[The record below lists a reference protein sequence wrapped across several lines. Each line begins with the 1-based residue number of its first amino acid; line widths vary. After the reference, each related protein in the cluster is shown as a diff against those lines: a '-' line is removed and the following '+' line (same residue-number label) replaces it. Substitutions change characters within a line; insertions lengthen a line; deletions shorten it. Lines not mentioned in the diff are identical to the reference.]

1 MSKKNQSVDPV
12 TGIDE
17 LNENLT
23 SVTEKV
29 QNNQKVIVWCSVAI
43 AAIVAVILIYIYLVH
58 GPSVSKAN
66 DEIGKADVQLA
77 LGNDS
82 VALAQYMNVADN
94 NGHDAGNRAALQSA
108 VMLYQKGEY
117 EKALTYLDKFSP
129 SESVIGAAA
138 CSLKGDCYVNL
149 DNLDKAVPA
158 YKDAISES
166 DNSPLYT
173 PFFMMKLAR
182 VYRAQ
187 KNYSAEADIY
197 RQVLDDYPEYGNAY
211 GIDVEK
217 YLKRA
222 QLESGAK

>member
-1 MSKKNQSVDPV
+1 MSKKNQPVDAV
-12 TGIDE
+12 NGIDE

-29 QNNQKVIVWCSVAI
+29 QNNQKIIMWCSLGIAI
-43 AAIVAVILIYIYLVH
+43 IVAVILIYIYLVRE
-58 GPSVSKAN
+58 PSVSKAN

-108 VMLYQKGEY
+108 VMLYQKGDY
-117 EKALTYLDKFSP
+117 EKALGYLDKFSP

-149 DNLDKAVPA
+149 DNLDKAVSA
-158 YKDAISES
+158 YKDAVSES
-166 DNSPLYT
+166 DGNPLYT
-173 PFFMMKLAR
+173 PFFMMKLAS
-182 VYRAQ
+182 VYREQ
-187 KNYSAEADIY
+187 KNFGEEAKIY
-197 RQVLDDYPEYGNAY
+197 QTILNDYPEYGNAY

-217 YLKRA
+217 YMKRA
-222 QLESGAK
+222 QIEANAR